1 MMEVE
6 LSYEPSCPLVILPVG
21 WLVSLYAIPK
31 RAGSYTSMLLSDH
44 LFTEGLRRN
53 HGPVQEPV
61 EVWLHSCNHGR
72 RPPHHLS
79 HPQVCPHKLIQ
90 TNQNY
95 RFVPKILFAID
106 DLLLLCWWTPI
117 ETGSRSGSLFSE
129 PSLRSMDQS
138 RLSMLMLIQEQND
151 FEVIG
156 SVTSLWPCLSVVGR
170 LLCQSVIIFLKLHYT
185 CLLTMRILVQAS
197 RDILNDFH
205 TNGHLS
211 SRLLA
216 SCSIRYATWF

>member
-6 LSYEPSCPLVILPVG
+6 LSYEPSCPLVIWPVG
-21 WLVSLYAIPK
+21 WLVCLYAFPK

-53 HGPVQEPV
+53 HGPVQEPD
-61 EVWLHSCNHGR
+61 EVWLHSCDHGR

-79 HPQVCPHKLIQ
+79 HPQVCPHKLIH

-95 RFVPKILFAID
+95 HFVPKNIVRHWY

-117 ETGSRSGSLFSE
+117 ETGSRSGSFFSG

-170 LLCQSVIIFLKLHYT
+170 LLCQSVIIFLKLHLHERNYFEREL
-185 CLLTMRILVQAS
+185 CR
-197 RDILNDFH
+197 
-205 TNGHLS
+205 
-211 SRLLA
+211 
-216 SCSIRYATWF
+216 